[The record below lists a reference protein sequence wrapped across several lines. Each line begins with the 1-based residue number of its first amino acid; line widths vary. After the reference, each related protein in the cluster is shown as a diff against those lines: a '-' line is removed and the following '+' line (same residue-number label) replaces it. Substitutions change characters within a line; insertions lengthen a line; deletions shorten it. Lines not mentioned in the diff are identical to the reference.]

1 MKFKGFQCVWKPC
14 KNCTSVSY
22 FVCVSIW
29 VCSGM
34 FWTYSEGAQKYHWFS
49 DPDYFGLMHAPWVTD
64 KVLKIITENL
74 CLNFHKLT
82 FEVHDFSLVFL
93 LHSCLPGTDS
103 LVSWVGCQGV
113 HIHQLPNVGPLLWE
127 IESSVVTFEYFQPR
141 RTAVLLMQ
149 LTVLLMHL
157 STSWNK
163 REHKDFNY
171 HIYPF
176 RL

>member
-1 MKFKGFQCVWKPC
+1 MYQCFIFC
-14 KNCTSVSY
+14 
-22 FVCVSIW
+22 VCVNLSVFRHVLNIFW
-29 VCSGM
+29 GCSEVSLIFRPWL
-34 FWTYSEGAQKYHWFS
+34 FWLNACTLSYWQS
-49 DPDYFGLMHAPWVTD
+49 T
-64 KVLKIITENL
+64 KIITVNF

-82 FEVHDFSLVFL
+82 FEVHDLSLVL
-93 LHSCLPGTDS
+93 LLRSCLPGTDS
-103 LVSWVGCQGV
+103 LVSWVGCQGG